1 LRGLKFID
9 LFCGI
14 GGFRQALEGVGHS
27 CVFSSDWDRQAQ
39 WVYEMNY
46 GELPVGDLAA
56 VSEEQ
61 VPPHDILCGGFPCQP
76 FSISGNQHGFRDARG
91 TLLFEIIRIVR
102 VHRPLVLL
110 LENVRNYL
118 RHDQGNTMRV
128 TLDLLSRAGY
138 SVHHAVLNASMFGV
152 PQKRERLFFVC
163 FRDDLESATFSFPPP
178 FGRVVAL
185 DDILLPAGDPRLD
198 EFMVDRSDIR
208 IREDLPRERQNRPL
222 RVGTLGKGGQ
232 GERIYSTKGHAVTLS
247 AYGGGA
253 GAKTGLYLVGDRV
266 RRLHPVECQR
276 AMGFP
281 ETFRL
286 HPRSNVCF
294 QQFGN
299 SVAVP
304 VIRAVLQQIHEVL
317 GLQKMAVA

>member
-1 LRGLKFID
+1 LRFID

-14 GGFRQALEGVGHS
+14 GGFRQALEGFGHN

-39 WVYEMNY
+39 WVYEKNY
-46 GELPVGDLAA
+46 GELPVGDLTA
-56 VSEEQ
+56 VSEGD

-91 TLLFEIIRIVR
+91 TLLFEVIRIAR
-102 VHRPLVLL
+102 AHQPLVLL

-118 RHDQGNTMRV
+118 RHDEGNTMRV
-128 TLDLLSRAGY
+128 TLNLLNQAGY
-138 SVHHAVLNASMFGV
+138 SVQHAVLNASMFGV

-163 FRDDLESATFSFPPP
+163 FREDLKCSDFSFPSPS
-178 FGRVVAL
+178 GRVVAL
-185 DDILLPAGDPRLD
+185 EDILLPAGDSRLD
-198 EFMVDRSDIR
+198 EFIVDRPDIR
-208 IREDLPRERQNRPL
+208 IREDLTCERQNRPL

-232 GERIYSTKGHAVTLS
+232 GERIYSPKGHAVTIS

-253 GAKTGLYLVGDRV
+253 GAKTGLYLVGERV
-266 RRLHPVECQR
+266 RRLHPIECRR
-276 AMGFP
+276 AMGFA
-281 ETFRL
+281 ESFIL
-286 HPRSNVCF
+286 HPRPNVCF

-304 VIRAVLQQIHEVL
+304 VVRAVFQQIQTVL
-317 GLQKMAVA
+317 GAQHLAVA